1 MHDSALPERMS
12 ITAPLPKWITA
23 GDEIDGQDKEG
34 VWWHAIA
41 LESVTTGSLVKVFW
55 VGFAPLQLPP
65 RSRRSGRN
73 PDSLNIS
80 TVRSHEDDAS
90 VGSEQRYDVA
100 WIKNNVLQIPK
111 TFQDTVNVSSTDSEF
126 NGTESSSGSSMP
138 ANPSPKKR
146 GTNVNQKA
154 DKSEFNGTSITAK
167 PFAKKRVTN
176 VNQNVD
182 KRNAKRRD
190 AAVLE
195 STCSDSSP
203 AKHRDAEV
211 NGKQKCDGR
220 AAAANADGSVSSS
233 DSSMPADPAASESTL
248 SDSSPA
254 KHRVAGLNGKQ
265 KSGRAAADNTDGSR
279 AADAERRA
287 AATTDPQYA
296 GAPPLYHL
304 MEVYNFVD
312 MAIEC
317 LVGLDAGLAPHR
329 FRNQCL
335 FDDMASK
342 LKMVASFLAQMYS
355 NAAYNTL
362 VCETLAEL
370 HQYAGPQKPRRCQS
384 KTFLKA
390 LSQYG
395 FCLSPRMWLKEEI
408 LCIAISL
415 LDPRLDFQGIMPK
428 DGVDDPTSFRGMAVL
443 NSNIQQIF
451 YKRLQSYGFVNPRY
465 HPKRL
470 QAFSSVVIN
479 GGGSWQQSA
488 TWKFCKQT
496 NFQIDTAAVPFIISV
511 GSEVGALEAAG
522 IYVATTTKKNGKPVY
537 AQISRTEFKGYTQQ
551 TGFGTCF
558 TTTAKQRV
566 QARLTNTQG
575 KRIEACSPR
584 VLMCMNADSTE
595 WGIQLLPG
603 YGSDLCILKFGWDNE
618 QTSNPKRFS
627 SLNFDTFEAK
637 MQSCSLSIANVF
649 QTAAECLTPAALK
662 HGHSLGFGTSKVV
675 TSTFAKP
682 NAAASFRVSP
692 LISQGCHA
700 DGPIYY
706 NDSIFDMFGNW
717 RPDAPACAKRPQWKG
732 RWTLLWEDPLKHFLP
747 DHIGIMQESF
757 SALFGIFK
765 GTAIETPASE
775 DANRHIRVLKVKI
788 PLGCAVVFTF
798 AWKHMGKGDDPGFRP
813 THECPVPVH
822 ARPHFYAYGVDIRKL
837 PTVDCET
844 ALEFISLCSQKLLN
858 RGAAVHVLDCLQTFE
873 PSSAPGHYENTEV
886 HELFSSQSALES
898 FITHQLDV
906 QANCD
911 DDKPEILIECH
922 KWSLFLEGAG
932 RVQLRYVNAETGND
946 NIVSVTISSA
956 NFDSEKPSF
965 RDSNDQLYN
974 VVGKPAHLTSFPAST
989 PDSEL
994 FQSCTQLLDAANN
1007 ATAALCEHWC
1017 ESSLLYLL
1025 SVLNTHA
1032 ITDYTLTV
1040 TRAKATQSGYRF
1052 VMFLKGK
1059 RVCDNS
1065 SINGLIRPG
1074 CEVTAML
1081 YRKYLEWQLKNDA
1094 QYTSADLNQAL
1105 LSLEQSSGVFNV
1117 GPRDVLNALMTR
1129 DLQRQHPF
1137 ELKEELSNF
1146 SAAGSFFMFER
1157 QFVIL
1162 IGEGFVQPPKSVCA
1176 DPGSASATDN
1186 EFSRLAAG
1194 YTTVQTAP
1202 LAVDLPGIARQPVPP
1217 EFSSQAATVQTA
1229 PLAMDL
1235 PEIAR
1240 YPLPPGIPESELTF
1254 HQWPD
1259 CNIAGVGKSSVWNV
1273 FSEGRVYD
1281 SIAVQLSAQSPMYTI
1296 EEKTVHYDAKKNQV
1310 VCTQVGSV
1318 KRGAKR
1324 QFVHFENVCEDFRD
1338 WAKGKMPRDNE
1349 AWHNQYF
1356 KEQNLLRV
1364 ECGGKGNCFYHVC
1377 EFLLNMFLPQ
1387 ICGKDMD
1394 HISLRIETVN
1404 HLRTHHQVIE
1414 SGHGPVSL
1422 LLDGAGDC
1430 SNDDASTNAIVAAYC
1445 DKNCKVGEYVE
1456 DPCVLSFA
1464 HLMEIQIKVHH
1475 TRLPEVQNYN
1485 SAGASVGS
1493 LTLWCDG
1500 NHYQVT
1506 LPKP

>member
-1 MHDSALPERMS
+1 
-12 ITAPLPKWITA
+12 
-23 GDEIDGQDKEG
+23 
-34 VWWHAIA
+34 
-41 LESVTTGSLVKVFW
+41 
-55 VGFAPLQLPP
+55 
-65 RSRRSGRN
+65 
-73 PDSLNIS
+73 
-80 TVRSHEDDAS
+80 
-90 VGSEQRYDVA
+90 
-100 WIKNNVLQIPK
+100 
-111 TFQDTVNVSSTDSEF
+111 
-126 NGTESSSGSSMP
+126 
-138 ANPSPKKR
+138 
-146 GTNVNQKA
+146 
-154 DKSEFNGTSITAK
+154 
-167 PFAKKRVTN
+167 
-176 VNQNVD
+176 
-182 KRNAKRRD
+182 
-190 AAVLE
+190 
-195 STCSDSSP
+195 
-203 AKHRDAEV
+203 
-211 NGKQKCDGR
+211 
-220 AAAANADGSVSSS
+220 
-233 DSSMPADPAASESTL
+233 
-248 SDSSPA
+248 
-254 KHRVAGLNGKQ
+254 
-265 KSGRAAADNTDGSR
+265 
-279 AADAERRA
+279 
-287 AATTDPQYA
+287 
-296 GAPPLYHL
+296 
-304 MEVYNFVD
+304 
-312 MAIEC
+312 
-317 LVGLDAGLAPHR
+317 
-329 FRNQCL
+329 
-335 FDDMASK
+335 
-342 LKMVASFLAQMYS
+342 
-355 NAAYNTL
+355 
-362 VCETLAEL
+362 
-370 HQYAGPQKPRRCQS
+370 
-384 KTFLKA
+384 
-390 LSQYG
+390 
-395 FCLSPRMWLKEEI
+395 MWLKEEI

-415 LDPRLDFQGIMPK
+415 LDPRLDFQGIMQK
-428 DGVDDPTSFRGMAVL
+428 DGVNNPTSFRGMAVL
-443 NSNIQQIF
+443 NSNIQKIF

-488 TWKFCKQT
+488 TWEFCKQN
-496 NFQIDTAAVPFIISV
+496 NFRIDTAAVPFIISV

-537 AQISRTEFKGYTQQ
+537 AQISRIEFNGYTQQ

-558 TTTAKQRV
+558 TTTAKRRV
-566 QARLTNTQG
+566 QTLLTNTQG

-584 VLMCMNADSTE
+584 VLVCLNADSTE

-603 YGSDLCILKFGWDNE
+603 YSSDLCILRFGWDYK

-649 QTAAECLTPAALK
+649 QTAEECLIPAALE

-675 TSTFAKP
+675 NSTFAKP
-682 NAAASFRVSP
+682 KDAASFSPSP

-706 NDSIFDMFGNW
+706 DDSIFDMFGNW
-717 RPDAPACAKRPQWKG
+717 RPDAPACAKRPKWKG
-732 RWTLLWEDPLKHFLP
+732 RWSCLWEDPLNYFLP
-747 DHIGIMQESF
+747 HHIGIMQESF

-813 THECPVPVH
+813 TDECPVPVH

-844 ALEFISLCSQKLLN
+844 ALEFISLCSQKLLQ

-873 PSSAPGHYENTEV
+873 PRSAPGHYENTNV
-886 HELFSSQSALES
+886 HDLFSSQSELES

-906 QANCD
+906 QANCVD
-911 DDKPEILIECH
+911 DEPEILIECH

-932 RVQLRYVNAETGND
+932 RVQLRYAHSEAETGND
-946 NIVSVTISSA
+946 NIVLISSA

-965 RDSNDQLYN
+965 RDSNDHLYN
-974 VVGKPAHLTSFPAST
+974 VVGKPAHLISFPAST
-989 PDSEL
+989 PDSDL
-994 FQSCTQLLDAANN
+994 FQSCTQLLDAANR
-1007 ATAALCEHWC
+1007 ATAALCENWC

-1040 TRAKATQSGYRF
+1040 ARAKATQSGYRF

-1059 RVCDNS
+1059 RDCDNS

-1117 GPRDVLNALMTR
+1117 GPRDVLDALMTQ

-1137 ELKEELSNF
+1137 ELKEELSSF

-1157 QFVIL
+1157 QFVVL
-1162 IGEGFVQPPKSVCA
+1162 IGEGFVQPLQSVCA
-1176 DPGSASATDN
+1176 DPGAASAIDN
-1186 EFSRLAAG
+1186 EF
-1194 YTTVQTAP
+1194 
-1202 LAVDLPGIARQPVPP
+1202 PP
-1217 EFSSQAATVQTA
+1217 EFSSQAAIVQTA

-1240 YPLPPGIPESELTF
+1240 YPLPPGIPEFELTF

-1273 FSEGRVYD
+1273 YSEGRVYD

-1296 EEKTVHYDAKKNQV
+1296 EEKTVHYDEKKNQV
-1310 VCTQVGSV
+1310 VCTQVGFV

-1324 QFVHFENVCEDFRD
+1324 QVVRFENVCKDFRD
-1338 WAKGKMPRDNE
+1338 WARGKMPRDNT

-1356 KEQNLLRV
+1356 KDQNLLRV
-1364 ECGGKGNCFYHVC
+1364 DCGGNGNCFYHAC
-1377 EFLLNMFLPQ
+1377 AFLLNMFLPL
-1387 ICGKDMD
+1387 ICGKNMD
-1394 HISLRIETVN
+1394 HKSLRIETVN
-1404 HLRTHHQVIE
+1404 HLRTHHAVIE
-1414 SGHGPVSL
+1414 SDHGPVSL
-1422 LLDGAGDC
+1422 LLNGAGDC
-1430 SNDDASTNAIVAAYC
+1430 YNDDASTNAIVDAYC
-1445 DKNCKVGEYVE
+1445 DINCKVGEYVE
-1456 DPCVLSFA
+1456 DPIVLSFA

-1475 TRLPEVQNYN
+1475 TRSPVVQNYN

-1500 NHYQVT
+1500 RHYQVT